1 MLVYR
6 SGNPTSRRK
15 SLGYTTTNK
24 WVGSF
29 FLRWSIDV
37 FVHFLIFVI
46 SLKTIFW
53 ALAFIEVP
61 PQLRKAQ
68 QTLPLLQVFRIFSHH
83 FPFEKDAC
91 QNSSS
96 SPFPDGI
103 HEDKFEDWTRK
114 NEEENAVGEDKKF
127 VEIAARIFGTSFS
140 YNFFVLFTFPVW
152 NQTKRHF
159 VTMEI
164 VPLWWKL
171 FLLHALIP
179 IPVYKPE

>member
-6 SGNPTSRRK
+6 SGNPTTRRK
-15 SLGYTTTNK
+15 SLGDTTTNK
-24 WVGSF
+24 WVGSFF

-37 FVHFLIFVI
+37 FVHFLIFV

-68 QTLPLLQVFRIFSHH
+68 QTLPLLQVFRIFLTT
-83 FPFEKDAC
+83 FPSKRTLVKK
-91 QNSSS
+91 QQLSISWWYLWRQVR
-96 SPFPDGI
+96 GL
-103 HEDKFEDWTRK
+103 TRK

-127 VEIAARIFGTSFS
+127 VEIAARIFRTS

-152 NQTKRHF
+152 NQTMRHF

-179 IPVYKPE
+179 IPVHKPE